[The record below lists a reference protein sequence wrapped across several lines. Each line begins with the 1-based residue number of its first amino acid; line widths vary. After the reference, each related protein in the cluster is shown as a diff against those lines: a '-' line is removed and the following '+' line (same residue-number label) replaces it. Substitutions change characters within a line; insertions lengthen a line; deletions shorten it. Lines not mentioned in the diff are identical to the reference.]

1 MLLLF
6 IGFVGSKK
14 TGPPPPPRG
23 AAKHLNLEAAFKK
36 HGGPLPLYFDY
47 KSKTWQSIGDTG
59 SMYKSMLGSLI
70 GSVPQYYDSW
80 DDVPESVRDNILEEI
95 QVRICLFLYFFY
107 LICFT
112 MITPIS

>member
-6 IGFVGSKK
+6 TGFGGSKN
-14 TGPPPPPRG
+14 TTPPPPRG
-23 AAKHLNLEAAFKK
+23 AAKNLKLEAAFNK

-47 KSKTWQSIGDTG
+47 KSKTWQSIGDYG
-59 SMYKSMLGSLI
+59 SMYKSLLGSLI

-80 DDVPESVRDNILEEI
+80 DDVPEATRENILAEI
-95 QVRICLFLYFFY
+95 QVRICLFFYFYY

-112 MITPIS
+112 MINPKR